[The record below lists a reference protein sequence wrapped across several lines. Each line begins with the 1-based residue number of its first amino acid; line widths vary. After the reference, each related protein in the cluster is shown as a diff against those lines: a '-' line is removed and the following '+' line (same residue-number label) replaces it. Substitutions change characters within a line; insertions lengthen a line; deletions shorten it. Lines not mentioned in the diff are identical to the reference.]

1 MRLFDLQL
9 KNIGPFEEAS
19 ITFIDENDDQKRP
32 PVTIITGENGTGKT
46 IIIDAIRGLLM
57 GKAGGP
63 MGGIE
68 RNIIRNRTNFE
79 ASLHLRRKALIED
92 LRSTEVNNNK
102 LITNLPELSMAIFHN
117 NSDYLQDIDWVLNYW
132 TSKLSTDSFELKSIT
147 SPNPQSYLIG
157 SLSGVHQN
165 IEVTQLICYFDYLRG
180 SESPKEKIA
189 GAFLFN
195 TLKRI
200 ISLSLN
206 NGELA
211 YVSRA
216 KLEPII
222 RHNGQEITLD
232 KLSSGNLYLI
242 QRMVSLLGKMYS
254 VHLLKNTPVEEICNT
269 PGLLLIDEAEN
280 HLHPKWQKTF
290 IKNILEIFPN
300 LQIILTT
307 HSPFIVSS
315 VENAR
320 VYVCESKGDHCV
332 VNDETAEYSNKPI
345 EEILLSPLF
354 GVTYP
359 FNQEISDLLRARK
372 EAIQSGNKKQE
383 KQIESRLK
391 AINPDYFGYLDVNNL
406 LGELSKEIK

>member
-1 MRLFDLQL
+1 
-9 KNIGPFEEAS
+9 
-19 ITFIDENDDQKRP
+19 
-32 PVTIITGENGTGKT
+32 
-46 IIIDAIRGLLM
+46 
-57 GKAGGP
+57 
-63 MGGIE
+63 
-68 RNIIRNRTNFE
+68 
-79 ASLHLRRKALIED
+79 
-92 LRSTEVNNNK
+92 
-102 LITNLPELSMAIFHN
+102 
-117 NSDYLQDIDWVLNYW
+117 
-132 TSKLSTDSFELKSIT
+132 
-147 SPNPQSYLIG
+147 
-157 SLSGVHQN
+157 
-165 IEVTQLICYFDYLRG
+165 
-180 SESPKEKIA
+180 
-189 GAFLFN
+189 
-195 TLKRI
+195 
-200 ISLSLN
+200 
-206 NGELA
+206 
-211 YVSRA
+211 
-216 KLEPII
+216 
-222 RHNGQEITLD
+222 
-232 KLSSGNLYLI
+232 
-242 QRMVSLLGKMYS
+242 MYS

-315 VENAR
+315 VKNAR
-320 VYVCESKGDHCV
+320 VYVCEAKGDHCV

-391 AINPDYFGYLDVNNL
+391 AINPDYFGYLDVDNL